1 MNDIKILVKELNI
14 KAMVLDT
21 YIYRTK
27 ILYSNKQDRCIDAII
42 ILHANLVN
50 LYNFLDSLE
59 VEVIIDK
66 LRKIGIK
73 KFEANF
79 VNYKCNNQD
88 YLLHLIEQNPN
99 KIKAKILFIINNIDY
114 FLITATIPND

>member
-1 MNDIKILVKELNI
+1 MNDIKKLVKELNI